1 LDDSDDEDDFK
12 ADQPKPKAKRKTPPK
27 KQLVSLGSNF
37 GSSKDKAKSSSVG
50 KKSSSDA
57 NVGLSD
63 EYVDDSVEKQI
74 CKLSAP
80 NAKSN
85 RGRRSRANISYADES
100 SEEEIENINESDDE
114 LDEPE
119 ISETKR
125 ISNSTRESKMKMLED
140 EVSSSCVKASS
151 MHCFDTTLMCNASH
165 FSGTLMI

>member
-1 LDDSDDEDDFK
+1 MDDPDDKDDFK

-50 KKSSSDA
+50 KKSSSD
-57 NVGLSD
+57 
-63 EYVDDSVEKQI
+63 VDDSVEKQI

-140 EVSSSCVKASS
+140 EVSS
-151 MHCFDTTLMCNASH
+151 
-165 FSGTLMI
+165 